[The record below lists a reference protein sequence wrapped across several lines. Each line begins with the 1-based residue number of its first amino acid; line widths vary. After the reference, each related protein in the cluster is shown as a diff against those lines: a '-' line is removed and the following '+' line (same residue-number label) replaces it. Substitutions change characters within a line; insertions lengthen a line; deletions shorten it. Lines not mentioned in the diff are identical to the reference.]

1 MGTKKAGFDNAGF
14 SFTFGRT
21 RAEIFEY
28 DDAMMILQALRM
40 LHARDVTSSTH
51 APTRGRDVIEFPS
64 FQRFHV
70 DGRKTIQIRVDALFL
85 KMEKKSLRF
94 QKHTDTSG

>member
-1 MGTKKAGFDNAGF
+1 ML
-14 SFTFGRT
+14 S
-21 RAEIFEY
+21 Y
-28 DDAMMILQALRM
+28 MLQALRI
-40 LHARDVTSSTH
+40 LHARDVTSSTR